1 MKRAQSDPKPLEVP
15 SLEWP
20 LTQWFKQLK
29 GKRNITSTLPH
40 AVLRYK
46 TECPSIFAWEIRERL
61 IRDRVC
67 NNETIPSVSSIN
79 RSVDI
84 QHSGHMNPALIQGVE
99 KSVSKGKGYEEEVK
113 NSRKVWLW
121 SSRKGSDWIA
131 MTPCLQVTSTISL
144 IVTRW
149 LICECSPC
157 FSVNLRGN
165 LIPIMWKMRTLEPE
179 PEVSW
184 VIWW

>member
-20 LTQWFKQLK
+20 LTQWFKLLK

-99 KSVSKGKGYEEEVK
+99 KSVCKRKGYEEEVK
-113 NSRKVWLW
+113 NSRKVWL
-121 SSRKGSDWIA
+121 
-131 MTPCLQVTSTISL
+131 
-144 IVTRW
+144 
-149 LICECSPC
+149 
-157 FSVNLRGN
+157 
-165 LIPIMWKMRTLEPE
+165 
-179 PEVSW
+179 
-184 VIWW
+184 